1 MIVEDIFYVG
11 YRDVDTNLNI
21 KNSAIL
27 NLFEDIAGI
36 HAAQVGEGAT
46 KTGTTWLLIGY
57 KVKVFKRPVH
67 GEKVNVITWG
77 TDIKGITAAREFEIR
92 SIDTDELLIAGLSNW
107 VHINV
112 KNKKLERVSD
122 ELSAAYCM
130 EKDKTNFNEK
140 RLKKLVEPETYS
152 YEKELYIDWNWIDA
166 NNHMNNI
173 FYMDLVDIVLPDKI
187 SQNNECNYF
196 EIMYKKEIKYKD
208 RVKCLYTEDDDCCTI
223 TIKSKD
229 TDELHSIIKLYKKS
243 IDND

>member
-1 MIVEDIFYVG
+1 MIVEDKFYVG

-67 GEKVNVITWG
+67 GQKVNVITWG
-77 TDIKGITAAREFEIR
+77 TEIKGITAAREFEIR

-107 VHINV
+107 AHINV
-112 KNKKLERVSD
+112 KDKKLERVSD
-122 ELSAAYCM
+122 ELAAAYRM
-130 EKDKTNFNEK
+130 EKDKTNFNET
-140 RLKKLVEPETYS
+140 RLKKLVEPESYS

-173 FYMDLVDIVLPDKI
+173 FYMDLVDIVLPDEI
-187 SQNNECNYF
+187 SKNNEFNYF
-196 EIMYKKEIKYKD
+196 
-208 RVKCLYTEDDDCCTI
+208 
-223 TIKSKD
+223 
-229 TDELHSIIKLYKKS
+229 
-243 IDND
+243 